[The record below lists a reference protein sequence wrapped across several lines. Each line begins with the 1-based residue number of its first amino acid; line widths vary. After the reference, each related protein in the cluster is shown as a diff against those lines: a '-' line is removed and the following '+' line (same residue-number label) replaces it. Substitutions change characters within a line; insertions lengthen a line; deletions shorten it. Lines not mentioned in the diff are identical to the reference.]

1 MNQLRLF
8 GIRLRAVRK
17 AGGTTQEE
25 AAEKARLNPKY
36 LGQIERGE
44 KRPSFDAII
53 ALAKA
58 LQVSP
63 SLFFQLEHEGADER
77 TLRKNIDGLL
87 RSCKAEKLWQVHR
100 VIKALVEP

>member
-1 MNQLRLF
+1 MNQLKLF
-8 GIRLRAVRK
+8 GMRLRAVRK
-17 AGGTTQEE
+17 AGGITQEQ

-44 KRPSFDAII
+44 KRPSFDAVI

-63 SLFFQLEHEGADER
+63 SVFFQFEREGADER
-77 TLRKNIDGLL
+77 TLRKDIDGLL
-87 RSCKAEKLWQVHR
+87 RRCTGDKLRQVHR